1 MADYDPS
8 SIPILDDI
16 IAKGDTEKAANR
28 HENDLLESLEPEQ
41 EQDQALD
48 VATQNAEAVPE
59 PEPEINPEM
68 ETGLSSQDVHTE
80 KENLYAPESAPVSD
94 ESQFNTNADH
104 PSDEITEEPPIA
116 IEKLTEDILASIM
129 PDMERLLRDRIRL
142 ALEQQ
147 RQNDDS
153 QATDTTPGS

>member
-59 PEPEINPEM
+59 PEIKPEM
-68 ETGLSSQDVHTE
+68 ETGLSSQDVLTE

-94 ESQFNTNADH
+94 ESQFNTDAAH
-104 PSDEITEEPPIA
+104 PSDEITEEPPLA

>member
-28 HENDLLESLEPEQ
+28 HESDLLESLEP

-59 PEPEINPEM
+59 PEIKPEM

>member
-59 PEPEINPEM
+59 PEM